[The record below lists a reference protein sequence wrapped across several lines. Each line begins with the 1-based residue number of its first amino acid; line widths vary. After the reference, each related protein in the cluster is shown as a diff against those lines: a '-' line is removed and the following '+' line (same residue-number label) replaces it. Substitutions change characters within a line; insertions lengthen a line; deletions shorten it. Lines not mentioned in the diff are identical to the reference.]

1 MPWQGSPSRRGTGR
15 LLIALVLA
23 VVACTSDDTTSPEP
37 APSLG
42 PVGGTLRLGMTNVS
56 YWGMDP
62 LNEWNTATWEL
73 FRCCLVRTMM
83 SYDVGGSPDL
93 RPVPDLAAAPP
104 EISTDG
110 RTWTFRIRDGI
121 HYAPPLE
128 DVEITSGDFVRA
140 ITRAAHS
147 LDPSKPELPSY
158 LDMIEGF
165 DEYVSDEATSIVG
178 LQTPDPYTL
187 RITTTRLDAT
197 LLYMLALPITAP
209 IPPHPTEPDAPFGV
223 ASGYD
228 DRNAEPFGGADGY
241 GPVLVAS
248 GPYMFEGADE
258 VDHTRSVTERIP
270 ASGFKPWGVRPAGR
284 FDLEVTSDGEITLVR
299 NPSWRPDT
307 DPLRAALADR
317 IQIVGGP
324 PEDLFPQMRS
334 GSLDLVFDADP
345 PPGMLS
351 RYQDDPALRPL
362 VQVPAGSLGLIFASF
377 NVAMPP
383 FDDVAVRR
391 AVAIAMDRS
400 GLAQMYGGPST
411 RPAQHFGPDAFEA
424 SMLASW
430 SAIPGADGHGDPA
443 AARDAMRGSRYATGD
458 VCTDPVCDRVR
469 IVLRDEMEPGLA
481 PLRRALLDL
490 GIEPEVELSASP
502 YACLDPEAPVAMCI
516 GMGWQPDFP
525 SAAQYLGAFFA
536 SDGALATTRLGAT
549 PSELRRWSYDVTRVP
564 SLDDQ
569 IERCEQEL
577 GAGQST
583 CWARLDQYVVTQ
595 LLPAVPMGYLGTLR
609 LSSPAIGPFP
619 WDEVNLQPA
628 LERIPVREREG

>member
-1 MPWQGSPSRRGTGR
+1 MLS
-15 LLIALVLA
+15 A
-23 VVACTSDDTTSPEP
+23 VACTSDPTTSSPL
-37 APSLG
+37 SSRG

-62 LNEWNTATWEL
+62 LHEWNAATWEL

-110 RTWTFRIRDGI
+110 LTWTFRLRQGI

-140 ITRAAHS
+140 ITRAAQS
-147 LDPSKPELPSY
+147 LDPSTPGLPSY

-165 DEYVSDEATSIVG
+165 DAYVNDEATSIVG
-178 LQTPDPYTL
+178 LQTPDPHTL

-197 LLYMLALPITAP
+197 LLYMLTLPVSAP
-209 IPPHPTEPDAPFGV
+209 IPPHPTQPDAPFGV
-223 ASGYD
+223 ASGYAD
-228 DRNAEPFGGADGY
+228 AKAEPLGGADSY

-248 GPYMFEGADE
+248 GPYMFEGAGE
-258 VDHTRSVTERIP
+258 VDHTHSPDERMP
-270 ASGFKPWGVRPAGR
+270 ASGFTPWGVRPAGE
-284 FDLEVTSDGEITLVR
+284 FDLEVVSDGAIMLVR
-299 NPSWRPDT
+299 NPSWRSED

-317 IQIVGGP
+317 IELIGGP
-324 PEDLFPQMRS
+324 PEDLFPRMES
-334 GSLDLVFDADP
+334 GELDMVFDADP
-345 PPGMLS
+345 PPGMLKG
-351 RYQDDPALRPL
+351 YQDDPALRPL
-362 VQVPAGSLGLIFASF
+362 VQVPTGSPGLIFASF

-391 AVAIAMDRS
+391 AVAYAMDRA
-400 GLAQMYGGPST
+400 GLAEMFGGPGT
-411 RPAQHFGPDAFEA
+411 RVAQHFGLDTFEA

-430 SAIPGADGHGDPA
+430 SAIPGAGGHGDA
-443 AARDAMRGSRYATGD
+443 AAASEAMRASRYATGD
-458 VCTDPVCDRVR
+458 RCADPICDGVR
-469 IVLRDEMEPGLA
+469 IVLRNEMEPGLA
-481 PLRRALLDL
+481 EFRRALLDL
-490 GIEPEVELSASP
+490 GIEPEIELSRFP
-502 YACLDPEAPVAMCI
+502 YDCLDPQAPVAMCI
-516 GMGWQPDFP
+516 GLGWQPDFP

-536 SDGALATTRLGAT
+536 SDGPLPATRLGAT
-549 PSELRRWSYDVTRVP
+549 PSELRRWGYDVTRVQ

-577 GAGQST
+577 GAGQAA
-583 CWARLDQYVVTQ
+583 CWTRLDQYVVTQ
-595 LLPAVPMGYLGTLR
+595 LMPAVPMGYFGTLR

-619 WDEVNLQPA
+619 WDEVYLQPA
-628 LERIPVREREG
+628 LDRVPAPARES